1 MPVACPVGLNSQR
14 LREEISAIYGRV
26 AVAPNG
32 DFHFHRGPRYA
43 VEFLNYD
50 PVELGALPVDCT
62 SSFAGVGN
70 PHRVAVI
77 RPGEIVLDIGSGAG
91 MDLLLAAQ
99 HVGVTGRAIGVDMTE
114 GMVERARESAA
125 SARLSQVK
133 VCQGDATRL
142 PVEDATV
149 DVVISNGVLNLVP
162 EKEKA
167 FAEILRVLRPGGRLQ
182 LADVVVDVE
191 LTEDARSNIDLWAG

>member
-14 LREEISAIYGRV
+14 LREEISSIYGRV

-50 PVELGALPVDCT
+50 PDELEALPADCT

-70 PHRVAVI
+70 PHRVVVI

-162 EKEKA
+162 EKEMA
-167 FAEILRVLRPGGRLQ
+167 FAEIFRVLRSGGRLQ